1 MHQLT
6 LLKDGTPILLRE
18 AVAADAAALIE
29 LETAV
34 FEQADHLVR
43 YVEEFQAETSLNG
56 QRQYL
61 QYAYLNPNCLCLI
74 AELNGQLVGILRFI
88 GHQHQRMAHSGEFS
102 MKVAPVHQNQGIGRH
117 LLEGLLHWAEANPS
131 LEKIQ
136 LSVFASNASA
146 LHLYRSLGF
155 QETGKQPRAI
165 KLNSDHYDDVIN
177 MYLFV

>member
-1 MHQLT
+1 MHQMT

-29 LETAV
+29 LETSV
-34 FEQADHLVR
+34 FDQADHLVR

-61 QYAYLNPNCLCLI
+61 QYAYLHPNCLCLI

-88 GHQHQRMAHSGEFS
+88 GHQYQRMAHSGEFNI
-102 MKVAPVHQNQGIGRH
+102 KVAPTHQNLGIGRC
-117 LLEGLLHWAEANPS
+117 LLNGLIHWAKSNPT
-131 LEKIQ
+131 LETIK

-155 QETGKQPRAI
+155 QEAGIHPRAI
-165 KLNSDHYDDVIN
+165 KLNSDRYDDVIN
-177 MYLFV
+177 MYLSI